1 MQALALRIERHD
13 GAHGFDD
20 LVPPALTIGELT
32 TKAAS
37 KLRYPATDA
46 STGRP
51 LSFSMLYDGI
61 ELPRTTTVGK
71 ALKHGAKVHVVHEHV
86 NA

>member
-32 TKAAS
+32 TKAAPR
-37 KLRYPATDA
+37 LRYPVTDV
-46 STGRP
+46 SSGKP
-51 LSFSMLYDGI
+51 LAYSMLHDGV
-61 ELPRTTTVGK
+61 ELPRDTTVGK
-71 ALKHGAKVHVVHEHV
+71 ALKQGAKVHVVHEHV